1 VDRFKNRDQLFH
13 EASGIARQAL
23 LFIEERRIPPTPENY
38 MLWYEYFQ
46 GDSPLLT
53 ARLDQLLA
61 DQTPFTFGLTRELFD
76 EFFGQPDTVQQASQ
90 LNRVADMIRMMA
102 LRIIKE
108 SIKSIESSSI
118 YSTSLAKFATEIEQA
133 QDVEDI
139 SRVLAAILDESRR
152 VHEANQAYQK
162 AIRRQTQDVD
172 TALGRL
178 KNLEREATT
187 DALTGLANRGAF
199 DREIEREFSRAKRYG
214 NYFSLIFAD
223 LDEFKRINDAYG
235 HQVGDTTLKEVGRLI
250 RHMVREMDFTARYG
264 GEELVIILPGT
275 SLDGAVRLA
284 DRLRLAV
291 AGTDFAVNGQD
302 FYSLTISLGV
312 AVVGPEDK
320 SPAEVIRRADQA
332 LYLSKRRGKNRI
344 CTEDDLDSDQYD
356 TPVFIGLQKNAA
368 EE

>member
-1 VDRFKNRDQLFH
+1 MDRIKNRDQLFH
-13 EASGIARQAL
+13 DAVGIARQAL
-23 LFIEERRIPPTPENY
+23 VFIQERRIPPTPENF

-46 GDSPLLT
+46 GDSPQLT

-61 DQTPFTFGLTRELFD
+61 DQAPFTFDLNRELFD
-76 EFFGQPDTVQQASQ
+76 EFFGQPDTTLQASQ

-108 SIKSIESSSI
+108 SIKSIESSSA
-118 YSTSLAKFATEIEQA
+118 YSASLANFAAEIEQA
-133 QDVEDI
+133 QDVDDI

-152 VHEANQAYQK
+152 VHEANHAYQR
-162 AIRRQTQDVD
+162 AIQRQTQDVD

-178 KNLEREATT
+178 KNLELEATT

-214 NYFSLIFAD
+214 NQFSLIFAD

-235 HQVGDTTLKEVGRLI
+235 HQVGDSTLKEVGRLI
-250 RHMVREMDFTARYG
+250 RHLVREMDFTARYG

-275 SLDGAVRLA
+275 ALDGAGRLA
-284 DRLRLAV
+284 ERLRRAV
-291 AGTDFAVNGQD
+291 ADTEFAVNGQEY
-302 FYSLTISLGV
+302 YSLTISLGV

-320 SPAEVIRRADQA
+320 SAADVIRRADQA

-344 CTEDDLDSDQYD
+344 RTENDLDATQYD

>member
-1 VDRFKNRDQLFH
+1 VDRLKYRDHLYH
-13 EASGIARQAL
+13 EAVGVARRAL

-38 MLWYEYFQ
+38 LLWYEYFQ
-46 GDSPLLT
+46 GDSPQLT

-61 DQTPFTFGLTRELFD
+61 DQTPFTFELTRQLFD
-76 EFFGQPDTVQQASQ
+76 EFFARPDTVEQASQ

-108 SIKSIESSSI
+108 SIKSIESSSA
-118 YSTSLAKFATEIEQA
+118 YSTSLARFATEIEQA

-152 VHEANQAYQK
+152 VHEANQAYQR

-178 KNLEREATT
+178 KNLELEATT

-214 NYFSLIFAD
+214 NQFSLIFAD
-223 LDEFKRINDAYG
+223 LDECKRINDAYG

-250 RHMVREMDFTARYG
+250 RHIVREMDFTARYG

-275 SLDGAVRLA
+275 ALEGAGRLA
-284 DRLRLAV
+284 ERLRQAV
-291 AGTDFAVNGQD
+291 ADTEFAVNGLD

-312 AVVGPEDK
+312 ATVRPEDK
-320 SPAEVIRRADQA
+320 GPADVVRRADQA

-344 CTEDDLDSDQYD
+344 CTENDLDAGQYD
-356 TPVFIGLQKNAA
+356 SPVFIGFQKNAA